1 MELEQK
7 KTPGK
12 MLNKIYII
20 AFILSVGQLFSFIY
34 MRKSCSVILV

>member
-12 MLNKIYII
+12 KLNEIYII
-20 AFILSVGQLFSFIY
+20 AFTLSVDQLFSFIY
-34 MRKSCSVILV
+34 MGKIC